1 MNLSEIEIRELLG
14 DSMDSLVSYN
24 TFYVSWHE
32 AMAELTDE
40 QYGRISRALNEYCFF
55 GIEPDL
61 SGNEKIIFTMA
72 RYIIDSSTKSKIN
85 GKAGGRKG
93 KGGAPKGNKNAVQG
107 KTIPPYREEQYPPID
122 PDIEKNNSNGNGNG
136 NGNGKGNGNENGK
149 ENGNG
154 KDKSGASTPDDDFSE
169 PPLSESQKSALELSG
184 LLLSSHRKEI
194 PDYLSGKKDIKTI
207 QRWADDIE
215 KLIRIDKK
223 SPDKIRQV
231 ILWAK
236 TPGNFW
242 FNNIQSG
249 EKLRKHFERLFGQMQ
264 TDSGKRFGTRP
275 PAHRIAADNIPPDD
289 LDQYFN

>member
-1 MNLSEIEIRELLG
+1 V
-14 DSMDSLVSYN
+14 DSLVSYN

-32 AMAELTDE
+32 AMDELTDE

-61 SGNEKIIFTMA
+61 SGIEKIIFTMA
-72 RYIIDSSTKSKIN
+72 KSNVNASNKSKIG
-85 GKAGGRKG
+85 GKTGGQKRR
-93 KGGAPKGNKNAVQG
+93 GGAPKGNQNA
-107 KTIPPYREEQYPPID
+107 KTNKTTPPYCDEQYPPID
-122 PDIEKNNSNGNGNG
+122 PAIEKNNSNGK
-136 NGNGKGNGNENGK
+136 GNGKGNGNGK
-149 ENGNG
+149 GKDNENGNG
-154 KDKSGASTPDDDFSE
+154 KAKDKSGASAPDDDFSE
-169 PPLSESQKSALELSG
+169 PPLSESQKSALELSK

-194 PDYLSGKKDIKTI
+194 PDYLSGKQDTKTI
-207 QRWADDIE
+207 QRWAVDIE

-223 SPDKIRQV
+223 PPDKIRQV

-249 EKLRKHFERLFGQMQ
+249 EKLRKHFERLYGQMK
-264 TDSGKRFGTRP
+264 TDSSKRSGIGSP
-275 PAHRIAADNIPPDD
+275 VHRIAADNIPPDD

>member
-1 MNLSEIEIRELLG
+1 
-14 DSMDSLVSYN
+14 MDSLVSYN

-32 AMAELTDE
+32 AMTELTDE

-55 GIEPDL
+55 DIESDL
-61 SGNEKIIFTMA
+61 SGIEKVIFTIA
-72 RYIIDSSTKSKIN
+72 KSSIDASNRSKLG
-85 GKAGGRKG
+85 GKTGGRMG
-93 KGGAPKGNKNAVQG
+93 RGGAPKENKNAAKG
-107 KTIPPYREEQYPPID
+107 KTISPYSEKQKAP
-122 PDIEKNNSNGNGNG
+122 IEKNNSNGKGKGND
-136 NGNGKGNGNENGK
+136 NGNGNENG
-149 ENGNG
+149 NGKA
-154 KDKSGASTPDDDFSE
+154 KDKSSASAPDDDFSK
-169 PPLSESQKSALELSG
+169 PPLSESQKSALELSE

-194 PDYLSGKKDIKTI
+194 PDYLSGKKDTKTI
-207 QRWADDIE
+207 QNWAVDIE

-264 TDSGKRFGTRP
+264 TDSNRQSGTNP
-275 PAHRIAADNIPPDD
+275 PQHRIATDNVSHEKASS
-289 LDQYFN
+289 YFREAK